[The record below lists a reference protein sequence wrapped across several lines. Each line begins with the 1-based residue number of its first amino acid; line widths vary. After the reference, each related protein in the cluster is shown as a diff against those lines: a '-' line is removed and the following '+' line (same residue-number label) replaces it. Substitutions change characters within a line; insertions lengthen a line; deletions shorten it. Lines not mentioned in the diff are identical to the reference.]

1 MLIVEI
7 NYSIWRLGRTINQK
21 TIRNAVWLSAI
32 SKSQKAAV
40 SSIKKVKCVINSAI
54 MTYCRAA
61 EMFQPTNLDL
71 QM

>member
-40 SSIKKVKCVINSAI
+40 SSIKKVKCVINSTI

>member
-54 MTYCRAA
+54 MTYFRAA